1 MIENMRVSRLLT
13 VSLFAAVVCV
23 AACNKAP
30 EQAVSSAVKTPAN
43 PNVVRLDP
51 AFDQLVSANATVD
64 KVATGFQFLEG
75 PLWRTSGHLW
85 FSDLVGNILYETTPD
100 GKVMPLLNPGGDD
113 RKDPPKGGYIGP
125 NGMAVGAN
133 GNVVLCQHGNRR
145 IVEVSPEMKVKLLIE
160 RSADGKHLNSPND
173 VVYTPDGSLYFTD
186 PPFGLAKGNDD
197 PAKEEP
203 YNGVYRFKDGK
214 AIAIIKDVALPN
226 GIAFSPD
233 FKVLYISNSDDK
245 QRLWMRYDVNADGT
259 VAHGRVFA
267 DASSSKDMGVPDG
280 MRVDSA
286 GNVYATGPGGIWVFS
301 SAGKQLGTIKTP
313 EQPSNLAFGD
323 ADAKTIYITATS
335 SVYKI
340 RVNIA
345 GEKPAFN

>member
-1 MIENMRVSRLLT
+1 LRRLA
-13 VSLFAAVVCV
+13 VFSLFATVMWAT
-23 AACNKAP
+23 ACNKAP
-30 EQAVSSAVKTPAN
+30 EQAAPSKSNAPAN
-43 PNVVRLDP
+43 PNFVRLDP
-51 AFDQLVSANATVD
+51 GFEQLVPVNATID

-75 PLWRTSGHLW
+75 PLWRPSGNLW
-85 FSDLVGNILYETTPD
+85 FSDLVGNILYQTTPD
-100 GKVMPLLNPGGDD
+100 GMVKQLLNPAGDY

-125 NGMAVGAN
+125 NGMAVAPN
-133 GNVVLCQHGNRR
+133 LNVVLCQHGNRR
-145 IVEVSPEMKVKLLIE
+145 IVEVSPEMKVKLLVE

-259 VAHGRVFA
+259 VANGRVFA